1 MSEQISTW
9 SQRAAVRD
17 LLLIFCT
24 LANVCSLWHG
34 ISWTSKCIIFI
45 SSPQLILEET
55 VMSSALPFVKS
66 GKLQVL
72 SIYICSL
79 KGSIKARFVFS
90 PLSSQCIQ
98 QIGAFCCYSSVYNR
112 ILWWWFGDDV
122 FLWDHPEVSHTHHH
136 KFIIILKSLIKITST
151 TQHAWQVSQQVA
163 PYVDPYAVSHSDYS
177 SVLPTLFTFVSETS
191 VRNDSSKD
199 HVYLESWRRLMQL
212 SPIYVVLNRSRFP
225 QICTTEVASAWHF

>member
-1 MSEQISTW
+1 MCLNSGGWKWNEWKVKLSNAQMPKNWEDHSDIADACWRSLYHSMSNSANELVISLYWLFCNLSEQISIW

-24 LANVCSLWHG
+24 LANVCTQWHG

-45 SSPQLILEET
+45 SSQLLILEET

-90 PLSSQCIQ
+90 ALFSLCIQ
-98 QIGAFCCYSSVYNR
+98 QIGAFCSYSSVYNG
-112 ILWWWFGDDV
+112 IL
-122 FLWDHPEVSHTHHH
+122 
-136 KFIIILKSLIKITST
+136 
-151 TQHAWQVSQQVA
+151 
-163 PYVDPYAVSHSDYS
+163 
-177 SVLPTLFTFVSETS
+177 
-191 VRNDSSKD
+191 
-199 HVYLESWRRLMQL
+199 
-212 SPIYVVLNRSRFP
+212 
-225 QICTTEVASAWHF
+225 